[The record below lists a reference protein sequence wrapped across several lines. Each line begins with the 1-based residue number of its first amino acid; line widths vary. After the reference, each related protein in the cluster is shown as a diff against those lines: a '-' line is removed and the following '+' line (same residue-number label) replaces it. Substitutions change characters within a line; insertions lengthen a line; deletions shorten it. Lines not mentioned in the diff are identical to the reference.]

1 MGDKMTIVGTDGK
14 AKFEMGPEPDT
25 IIDLRD
31 HCQCTQEGRPEQRD
45 GEQRVCLVCGLPIT
59 QNP

>member
-1 MGDKMTIVGTDGK
+1 MDKMTIVGTDGK
-14 AKFEMGPEPDT
+14 PKYEITPDNT

-31 HCQCTQEGRPEQRD
+31 YCTCTDPNRPEQRD
-45 GEQRVCLVCGLPIT
+45 GERHICLVCGLTIT